1 MSYLNAFVLV
11 NKMKSNEV
19 VATRC
24 KQFSKYLRYIA
35 IGSLLVFLILAAIST
50 GQDYMIVLCY
60 IVLMISIVS
69 ALQSIFLQ
77 VLSKIYKN
85 KK

>member
-11 NKMKSNEV
+11 NKMKNNQLL
-19 VATRC
+19 ATRF
-24 KQFSKYLRYIA
+24 KRFSKYLRYIA
-35 IGSLLVFLILAAIST
+35 VGSMLLFLILAAIST

-69 ALQSIFLQ
+69 TLQSILLQ
-77 VLSKIYKN
+77 VLSKLYQN

>member
-11 NKMKSNEV
+11 SKMKNNEV

-24 KQFSKYLRYIA
+24 KHFSKYLRYLA
-35 IGSLLVFLILAAIST
+35 IVSLFVFLILAAIST

-77 VLSKIYKN
+77 VLSKIYQN